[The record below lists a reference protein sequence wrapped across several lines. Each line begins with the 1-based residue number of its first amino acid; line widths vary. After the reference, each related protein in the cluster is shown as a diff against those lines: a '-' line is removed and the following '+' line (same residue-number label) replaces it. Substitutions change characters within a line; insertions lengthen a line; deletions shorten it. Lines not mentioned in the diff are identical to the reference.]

1 MKKTT
6 LLLLV
11 LLLCTL
17 WLTACGQTPLSPE
30 GSVPQEESVSTTTTT
45 TTEEETTTTTTE
57 EITTTTTTATTT
69 ATTTTTT
76 AKVTANAGGE
86 QTRTEQGDGTTASS
100 EPISTY
106 LVTPPS
112 AQSGESTRKTTAKS
126 AYVPPHLSQDTTHD
140 TTTTTTTTTGPTK
153 DHTLP
158 TVFTEEDRLPEV
170 AVWTDKEVYGRT
182 DKVTIYL
189 RNLSDNLLSVGNEFW
204 LWEQVEGGWET
215 VRDKNGRMA
224 ALYQIAPQTPS
235 SDPISVGMKLTDYD
249 LKPNTRYMAG
259 ELVYT
264 AEGERWIGAE
274 FMTAEE

>member
-17 WLTACGQTPLSPE
+17 WLTACGQTPLSPD

-45 TTEEETTTTTTE
+45 TTEETTTTTE
-57 EITTTTTTATTT
+57 EITTTTTTTTTT

-76 AKVTANAGGE
+76 AKVAANADGG
-86 QTRTEQGDGTTASS
+86 QTRTEQGDGTTVSS
-100 EPISTY
+100 RPISTH

-112 AQSGESTRKTTAKS
+112 TQSGESTRKSTAKS
-126 AYVPPHLSQDTTHD
+126 AYVPPHLSRDTTD
-140 TTTTTTTTTGPTK
+140 DTTTTTTGPTK
-153 DHTLP
+153 DYTLP

-189 RNLSDNLLSVGNEFW
+189 RNLSDESLQVGNEFW

-224 ALYQIAPQTPS
+224 ALYVIYPQTPS
-235 SDPISVGMKLTDYD
+235 SDPLSVGMKLTDYD

-259 ELVYT
+259 DLVYT